1 MISGDQAAEEK
12 ALTVAHPACA
22 CGPSPSSRWCPR
34 ADELFGVEGMH
45 VLGVMTRDDRGLL
58 LDVESDADL
67 AGCLECGVV
76 AVGHGRRVQ
85 VLHDAPCFGRS
96 VWVRWHKR
104 IWRCRESSCPRSTWT
119 EDHPYAP
126 VRAKLTSRATAWA
139 VDALRHDDTTVS
151 AIARHLGVAWDTC
164 WTAVKHAAE
173 QRIKQPGRV
182 KGVKTI
188 GVDEHI
194 WRPSK
199 VSSTDKAVTVMVDL
213 TRDQHGCLRARL
225 LDAVEGRSGK
235 VYADWLAEQGVE
247 VTVTVEHAALDP
259 FRGYANAI
267 RDELPDAVAVLDAFH
282 VVKLAG
288 HALDEVRRRVQQQ
301 TLKRRGHQDDPLYKV
316 RRTLLTGAEHL
327 TDRQRERLAKYLPIG
342 DPDGEVEIAWQV
354 YQQVRSIYHADS
366 PAAGRRIAEKVLE
379 SLHTCPIAEI
389 KRLGK
394 TLRRWREEILAY
406 FATGGVSNGGTEAI
420 NGVIEKTRR
429 LAHGFR
435 NFTNY
440 RVRILLAADGSRPY
454 RRRPTV
460 RPEPR

>member
-1 MISGDQAAEEK
+1 LS
-12 ALTVAHPACA
+12 
-22 CGPSPSSRWCPR
+22 SPSSRWCRR
-34 ADELFGVEGMH
+34 ADELFGVEGVH
-45 VLGVMTRDDRGLL
+45 VLDVTTRDDGTIM

-67 AGCLECGVV
+67 TGCPDCGVV

-85 VLHDAPCFGRS
+85 VLHDAPCFGRP
-96 VWVRWHKR
+96 VRVRWRKR
-104 IWRCRESSCPRSTWT
+104 IWRCPERSCPRSTWT

-126 VRAKLTSRATAWA
+126 ARAKLTARATAWA

-164 WTAVKHAAE
+164 WSAIKTAAST
-173 QRIKQPGRV
+173 RIADPARLGNIKA
-182 KGVKTI
+182 I

-213 TRDQHGCLRARL
+213 TRDENGCLRARL
-225 LDAVEGRSGK
+225 LDAVQGRSGK
-235 VYADWLAEQGVE
+235 VYADWLSDQGVE
-247 VTVTVEHAALDP
+247 GVDVKVTIEHAALDP

-288 HALDEVRRRVQQQ
+288 NALDDVRRRVQQA
-301 TLKRRGHQDDPLYKV
+301 TLHRRGHKDDPLYKI
-316 RRTLLTGAEHL
+316 RRTLLTGEEHL
-327 TDRQRERLAKYLPIG
+327 TDRQRQRLETYLPVG
-342 DPDGEVEIAWQV
+342 DPDYEVEVTWRV
-354 YQQVRSIYHADS
+354 YQQVRSIYHAHT
-366 PAAGRRIAEKVLE
+366 PAEGRQVAEKVLDT
-379 SLHTCPIAEI
+379 LHTCPIPEV

-406 FATGGVSNGGTEAI
+406 FTTGGVSNGGTEAI

-440 RVRILLAADGSRPY
+440 RLRILLAADGTRPY
-454 RRRPTV
+454 RRYPRAN
-460 RPEPR
+460 PEPR

>member
-1 MISGDQAAEEK
+1 MTHS
-12 ALTVAHPACA
+12 TCA

-34 ADELFGVEGMH
+34 ADELFGVEGVH
-45 VLGVMTRDDRGLL
+45 VLDVTSRDDGTIV
-58 LDVESDADL
+58 LDIESDTDL
-67 AGCLECGVV
+67 TGCPACGVV

-85 VLHDAPCFGRS
+85 VLHDAPCFGRP
-96 VWVRWHKR
+96 VRVRWHKR
-104 IWRCRESSCPRSTWT
+104 IWRCPEPTCARSTWT

-126 VRAKLTSRATAWA
+126 ARAKLTTRATAWA

-151 AIARHLGVAWDTC
+151 AIARHLGVAWGTC
-164 WTAVKHAAE
+164 WTAIQAAATTRLAE
-173 QRIKQPGRV
+173 PARLGGI
-182 KGVKTI
+182 KTI

-199 VSSTDKAVTVMVDL
+199 IASSDKAVTVMVDL
-213 TRDQHGCLRARL
+213 TRDADGCLRARL
-225 LDAVEGRSGK
+225 LDAVRGRSGK
-235 VYADWLAEQGVE
+235 VYADWLKDQGIEGVD

-288 HALDEVRRRVQQQ
+288 QALDEVRRRVQQAV
-301 TLKRRGHQDDPLYKV
+301 LGRRGHKDDPLYKV

-327 TDRQRERLAKYLPIG
+327 TERQHQRLQKYLPAG
-342 DPDGEVEIAWQV
+342 DPNGEVELTWRI
-354 YQQVRSIYHADS
+354 YQQVRSIYHAQT
-366 PAAGRRIAEKVLE
+366 PAGGRAIAEKVLDT
-379 SLHTCPIAEI
+379 LHTCPIAEV
-389 KRLGK
+389 KRLGR
-394 TLRRWREEILAY
+394 TLRRWRQEILAY
-406 FATGGVSNGGTEAI
+406 FDTGGVSNGGTEAI

-440 RVRILLAADGSRPY
+440 RIRILLAADGSRPY
-454 RRRPTV
+454 RRRPRIT
-460 RPEPR
+460 PEPC